1 MLIKFLKGQV
11 TTSCNICQGKPN
23 TSQYQVIGRT
33 AMTLKNGENGIFF
46 LLKLVNQHI
55 CLFPSWRPGLKQA
68 QEQGR
73 FTETYH

>member
-11 TTSCNICQGKPN
+11 TTSCNVCQGEPK

-33 AMTLKNGENGIFF
+33 AMTLKNGENGIFS

-55 CLFPSWRPGLKQA
+55 RLFPPWLPGMQQA
-68 QEQGR
+68 L
-73 FTETYH
+73 